1 MSANAPLLIEIPM
14 DEDEPLGATPDE
26 KLFIVRVQSQ
36 TLADGKL
43 KVGDQ
48 ILAINDTKVQDR
60 NHFYKLLRRASPLA
74 RLQVVRSDAAGGAA
88 SPVQATSPSEQ
99 QISPEREKLIDR
111 HAGHV
116 YLLVR
121 LDVVKG
127 KKLGLTIRHV
137 NNRVLVSKVEGGS
150 MADNKFCMRDHII
163 DVDGARVTDKDV
175 ARNMLLASIKKQG
188 YFTCVVGR
196 PVTDEAKSQ
205 TDQELSIRKED
216 PPSVQLS
223 KDVRDIAQLQRA
235 KERLAQNMQRPPL
248 IRNSADPAQHPNV
261 SFNDDANKMF
271 DIGNDNK
278 DKNLKHVRK

>member
-1 MSANAPLLIEIPM
+1 ME
-14 DEDEPLGATPDE
+14 EDEPLGATPDE

-48 ILAINDTKVQDR
+48 ILAINDVRVQDR
-60 NHFYKLLRRASPLA
+60 NHFYKLLRRASPVA
-74 RLQVVRSDAAGGAA
+74 RLQVVRSDAGAAA
-88 SPVQATSPSEQ
+88 SPVQAVSPSDQ

-150 MADNKFCMRDHII
+150 LAENKFYMRDHII
-163 DVDGARVTDKDV
+163 DVDGSRVTDKDV

-205 TDQELSIRKED
+205 TDQELSIKKED

-235 KERLAQNMQRPPL
+235 KERQAQNTQRTPL
-248 IRNSADPAQHPNV
+248 IRNSADPVQQRPNV
-261 SFNDDANKMF
+261 SFNDDANKVF

-278 DKNLKHVRK
+278 DKNLKRVRK